1 MEIPAAAVRQLRE
14 LTNAPMMA
22 CKAALVDAEGD
33 MDRAAELVRERT
45 GAKMDARVAER
56 TASEGAVVSYLHT
69 PTPGLPARVGVL
81 LQLSSETDF
90 VAKSEPFKELAR
102 QLCLHIAASKPLVV
116 RAEDVDA
123 ALLEKEREFARREAE
138 EQGKPAEVVERIVEG
153 KVKKVLSDWVLL
165 DQPFVIDPDRTV
177 AQAISDVQ
185 GVLGE
190 KIEVARFSRFEVG
203 A

>member
-1 MEIPAAAVRQLRE
+1 
-14 LTNAPMMA
+14 MA

-33 MDRAAELVRERT
+33 LQRAAELVRERT
-45 GAKMDARVAER
+45 GARMDARVAER
-56 TASEGAVVSYLHT
+56 TASEGAVFSYLHT
-69 PTPGLPARVGVL
+69 PTPGLPARVGVM

-90 VAKSEPFKELAR
+90 VAKSAPFQELAR

-116 RAEDVDA
+116 RAEDVDT
-123 ALLEKEREFARREAE
+123 ALLDKERDFARREAE

-165 DQPFVIDPDRTV
+165 DQPFVVDPDRTV
-177 AQAISDVQ
+177 AQAISEVQ

-190 KIEVARFSRFEVG
+190 KVEVARFARFEVG

>member
-69 PTPGLPARVGVL
+69 PTPGLPARGGVL

-90 VAKSEPFKELAR
+90 VAKSEPFQELAR